1 MHCSKVQYSTVQHS
15 TVQYSTLQYNTIQ
28 PEHTLAWDFCFV
40 LPGAKIT
47 LRCGAVAIP
56 WSGPPPTTAEEN
68 QFLKGD
74 GNGSLVGKISF
85 VFLAVPW
92 FS

>member
-1 MHCSKVQYSTVQHS
+1 MQSNTIQHS
-15 TVQYSTLQYNTIQ
+15 TVQYSTLHYNTIQYNTIQ
-28 PEHTLAWDFCFV
+28 YNQIILWLGIFFV

-68 QFLKGD
+68 QLKWD